1 PDLHRNPAVGLRAHL
16 PDALSRPVKISCAM
30 QPGQGPRPLMPV
42 EPEECPIMYLEL
54 APAITALRSRP
65 EEFEFSH
72 DTLHHLPSRHR
83 FPSDGDVHIEALGDC
98 SLLRAKPEQARALHD
113 AYRDWHASY
122 WRPLEINREFA
133 AHFEAPPL
141 WRRVAIWLLQRLIAL
156 PPAKPAG

>member
-1 PDLHRNPAVGLRAHL
+1 
-16 PDALSRPVKISCAM
+16 
-30 QPGQGPRPLMPV
+30 
-42 EPEECPIMYLEL
+42 MYLEL

-83 FPSDGDVHIEALGDC
+83 FRFQSEDDVRIEAMCDC
-98 SLLRAKPEQARALHD
+98 SMLRARPEQAKVFHE

-141 WRRVAIWLLQRLIAL
+141 WRRLAIWLLQRLIAL
-156 PPAKPAG
+156 PPAKAETAKSTTGWQPAD